1 MFKNVLRRNGFWC
14 KRSSGGDLFLKHD
27 STFGGIYVTIQKK
40 SAILRMADYNSIHI
54 FESAKQ
60 LEEYLKGL
68 EERETVP
75 ITYKKIK

>member
-1 MFKNVLRRNGFWC
+1 MFRNVLRRNGFWC

-40 SAILRMADYNSIHI
+40 SAILRMEDRDSIHI
-54 FESAKQ
+54 FKSAKQ

-68 EERETVP
+68 EEREPTS
-75 ITYKKIK
+75 ITYRK

>member
-27 STFGGIYVTIQKK
+27 STVGGIYVTIQKK
-40 SAILRMADYNSIHI
+40 SAILKMADQDSIHV
-54 FESAKQ
+54 FKSAKQ

-68 EERETVP
+68 EERETTT
-75 ITYKKIK
+75 IAYRK